1 MMKTT
6 KLLKR
11 FEKVSTL
18 DPNTGEVNYYK
29 YPTLKEGDYG
39 YHKVWVPLLCD
50 YALKTGNK
58 QTQIMFYLM
67 EHMNRENVVK
77 SKQEDIANAVGAT
90 IKTARECLKELT
102 NTSNGRIPFMVRIGE
117 SEYRINPDV
126 IFTGSFK
133 SRSALTSKFY
143 AEVKKAQKTKGK
155 KQCAL

>member
-1 MMKTT
+1 MKTT

-11 FEKVSTL
+11 FEKVPTL
-18 DPNTGEVNYYK
+18 DPNTGEVNYYN

-90 IKTARECLKELT
+90 IKTARECLKVLT
-102 NTSNGRIPFMVRIGE
+102 YTAKDYIPFMVKIGVG
-117 SEYRINPDV
+117 EYRINPDV
-126 IFTGSFK
+126 IYVGKYENRDIIRT
-133 SRSALTSKFY
+133 KFY
-143 AEVKKAQKTKGK
+143 AEVKRALKVKNK
-155 KQCAL
+155 K